1 MIKNIIHTLTRTHE
15 RRRLLE
21 NFFSLSFLQ
30 AASYI
35 LPLITLPYLVRV
47 LGVEKF
53 GLIAFAQAFIQYFV
67 VLTDYGFDL
76 SATREVSI
84 HRGNKEKLS
93 VIVSSVFV
101 IKSLFLIIS
110 MVILAVVLLMVPKFR
125 MDWLIYVFS
134 FGIVFDNVLFPVWFF
149 QGIENMKYITIRNVV
164 AKLVFTLLIFVFI
177 REQSDYLKVP
187 LINSLGMIVSGIIG
201 AIPVFFSFGLSFRR
215 PRLEDIRRQL
225 GSGWHIFV
233 SRLAIS
239 LYTTTNTV
247 VLGLFLNN
255 TVVGYYA
262 AGDRIVRMLTRMLEP
277 GFRAAYPYITKKV
290 AESQQLAIQT
300 LRKVFKISFLI
311 SIFIFIVFLTCSSA
325 IVRIVLGAQFSES
338 LIIVRILS
346 LLLVIIPA
354 SYIFANLG
362 LLSFRL
368 DKHFLGIYLSG
379 GLINVVFL
387 FLFLGVFHLGGVGA
401 AWSSVL
407 TELVLMICMWKVLKR
422 RKINFIL

>member
-1 MIKNIIHTLTRTHE
+1 MAAGAMIKNIIHTLTRTHE

-215 PRLEDIRRQL
+215 PRLEDIRR
-225 GSGWHIFV
+225 
-233 SRLAIS
+233 
-239 LYTTTNTV
+239 
-247 VLGLFLNN
+247 
-255 TVVGYYA
+255 
-262 AGDRIVRMLTRMLEP
+262 
-277 GFRAAYPYITKKV
+277 
-290 AESQQLAIQT
+290 
-300 LRKVFKISFLI
+300 
-311 SIFIFIVFLTCSSA
+311 
-325 IVRIVLGAQFSES
+325 
-338 LIIVRILS
+338 
-346 LLLVIIPA
+346 
-354 SYIFANLG
+354 
-362 LLSFRL
+362 
-368 DKHFLGIYLSG
+368 
-379 GLINVVFL
+379 
-387 FLFLGVFHLGGVGA
+387 
-401 AWSSVL
+401 
-407 TELVLMICMWKVLKR
+407 
-422 RKINFIL
+422 